1 MTKKVPKIALSPA
14 KNEVL
19 HEKPKSVVHEG
30 ILISNITV
38 SNFTKFLNPQDFCPV
53 TILFV
58 YIYIYIKNIHHI
70 IIKRFKDKKSP
81 PPTPK

>member
-30 ILISNITV
+30 ILIFIGTV
-38 SNFTKFLNPQDFCPV
+38 SNFTKFLNP
-53 TILFV
+53 
-58 YIYIYIKNIHHI
+58 
-70 IIKRFKDKKSP
+70 
-81 PPTPK
+81 